1 VEFRCICGAA
11 VACGGG
17 RARRL
22 VKVRVCVC
30 DLLLVR
36 CGSQTGE
43 DRVVAV
49 FYTSSCNTSQGV

>member
-49 FYTSSCNTSQGV
+49 FYTSS